1 MATGEKIMVDKL
13 PVNGPGKRNTGA
25 IKMKGGKKD
34 FLKGGK
40 RGGGSTPKPG
50 KPKPPPKKKP

>member
-1 MATGEKIMVDKL
+1 MATGEKIMVDKI
-13 PVNGPGKRNTGA
+13 PVYGPGKRNTGA

-40 RGGGSTPKPG
+40 
-50 KPKPPPKKKP
+50 